1 MALLAPMPMA
11 SIIAATAVNAGSRRS
26 TRAAYRKSCQRV
38 IMDVGRW
45 RRAVVSLTGNEG
57 RGLPGGAADFPQSA
71 HAKQTPDV
79 CEIARTPCARRSRGH
94 LVRESCP
101 LTG

>member
-11 SIIAATAVNAGSRRS
+11 SMSAAMAVNAGSRRS

-45 RRAVVSLTGNEG
+45 RVAVVSFAISAAPAELSETDLETL
-57 RGLPGGAADFPQSA
+57 LPILA
-71 HAKQTPDV
+71 HDYL
-79 CEIARTPCARRSRGH
+79 S
-94 LVRESCP
+94 
-101 LTG
+101 

>member
-71 HAKQTPDV
+71 HAEAVKDNRAQV
-79 CEIARTPCARRSRGH
+79 NIVGKAQGINLGAQVGMI
-94 LVRESCP
+94 VN
-101 LTG
+101 